1 MKRYKILLLGCNG
14 FIGSNLLNYLINR
27 YPVICA
33 GYATEYDQLDK
44 LVNESNIIIHTIG
57 VTRSNNENDFYRINI
72 DFSFKLYSILS
83 KYNGKNLIYFSS
95 IHYNRNDIYGF
106 SKRYNEYLFSSE
118 ELVIKNNVNI
128 IRTPG
133 IFGPGAKPN
142 NVSVISTFCYNEINN
157 ISSII
162 NEPDKKLE
170 FLYIDDLLLLIEKL
184 FSNTNRINIIHADVV
199 KITVVELYNL
209 IKNIQ
214 NKTLSKNPIFYPFN
228 FIDNI
233 LKTLN
238 FFKNASKQRNS

>member
-1 MKRYKILLLGCNG
+1 MMKRYKILLLGCNG

-83 KYNGKNLIYFSS
+83 KYNGKNIIYFSS

-142 NVSVISTFCYNEINN
+142 NVSVISTFCYNEIKN
-157 ISSII
+157 INSII
-162 NEPDKKLE
+162 NEPDKELE
-170 FLYIDDLLLLIEKL
+170 FLYIDDLLLLIEQL

-199 KITVVELYNL
+199 KITVIELYNL

-214 NKTLSKNPIFYPFN
+214 NKTLSKNAKFFPSN

-238 FFKNASKQRNS
+238 FFKNASK

>member
-1 MKRYKILLLGCNG
+1 MMKRYKILLLGCNG
-14 FIGSNLLNYLINR
+14 FIGSNILNNLINR
-27 YPVICA
+27 YPIICA
-33 GYATEYDQLDK
+33 GYATESDQLDK
-44 LVNESNIIIHTIG
+44 LVNESDIIIHAIG

-95 IHYNRNDIYGF
+95 IHFNRNDIYGF

-157 ISSII
+157 INSII
-162 NEPDKKLE
+162 NEPDKELE

-184 FSNTNRINIIHADVV
+184 FSSTNRINIIHADVV
-199 KITVVELYNL
+199 KITVIELSNL

-214 NKTLSKNPIFYPFN
+214 NKTLSKNTIFYPLN

-238 FFKNASKQRNS
+238 FFKNASK